1 MSTIKSAAVA
11 LAALT
16 VVGLGASPALARDG
30 ADTMKPAPQTCNASG
45 GTFYC
50 GGDYGDGKT
59 YVTLADGTKQLFV
72 IGTDHNVWTTWTP
85 PRGSQAPW
93 MSLGGTKDFVTKV
106 KIVNKKGDAFSVASR
121 SAAINADYYRDRSA
135 GGAWSGWWTYA
146 VPRG

>member
-16 VVGLGASPALARDG
+16 VVGLGASPALAGDMG
-30 ADTMKPAPQTCNASG
+30 QLQPAAKTCSASG

-59 YVTLADGTKQLFV
+59 YVTLSDGTKQIFV

-85 PRGSQAPW
+85 PKGSQVPW
-93 MSLGGTKDFVTKV
+93 MSLGGTNDFVSKV
-106 KIVNKKGDAFSVASR
+106 KIVNKKGDAFSIASR
-121 SAAINADYYRDRSA
+121 SAAINADVYRDRSA